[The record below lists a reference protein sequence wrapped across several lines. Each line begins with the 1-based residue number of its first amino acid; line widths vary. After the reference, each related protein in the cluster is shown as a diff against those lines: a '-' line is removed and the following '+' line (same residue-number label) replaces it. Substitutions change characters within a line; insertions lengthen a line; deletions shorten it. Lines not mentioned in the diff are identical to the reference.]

1 MTQQVV
7 HGFILKRKQSILMLI
22 LRILILLSAAAA
34 NGSLKNSVTL
44 KYLNNFWKSLECHL
58 ATAVMKM
65 ILISI
70 ILFLLLSKIL
80 YYMSLLSLYKQKTT
94 KNYEIFLAK
103 DLKDPC
109 IGMNIK

>member
-7 HGFILKRKQSILMLI
+7 HGFIPKMKQSIFMLI

-58 ATAVMKM
+58 ATGGNENDINFNNFIFTTIKDT
-65 ILISI
+65 
-70 ILFLLLSKIL
+70 IL
-80 YYMSLLSLYKQKTT
+80 YVPIVTL
-94 KNYEIFLAK
+94 
-103 DLKDPC
+103 
-109 IGMNIK
+109 

>member
-1 MTQQVV
+1 
-7 HGFILKRKQSILMLI
+7 MLI

-44 KYLNNFWKSLECHL
+44 KYLNNFWKSLECYL